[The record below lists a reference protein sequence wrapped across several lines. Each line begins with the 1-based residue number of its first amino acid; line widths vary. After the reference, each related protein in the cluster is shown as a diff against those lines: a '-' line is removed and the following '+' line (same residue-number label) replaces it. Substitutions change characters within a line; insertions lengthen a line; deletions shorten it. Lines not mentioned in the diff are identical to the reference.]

1 MNKGYNGVKEFR
13 SEIEHLFYMQ
23 KVTGSILGI
32 LNLKKKSNSK
42 GCEKTDLAVRTKNI
56 ELEGHVFSY
65 KTISF
70 EHSNLRYSCH
80 SLAAL

>member
-32 LNLKKKSNSK
+32 LNLKKKSDSK
-42 GCEKTDLAVRTKNI
+42 GCEKT
-56 ELEGHVFSY
+56 
-65 KTISF
+65 
-70 EHSNLRYSCH
+70 LRPGSQNKEY
-80 SLAAL
+80 